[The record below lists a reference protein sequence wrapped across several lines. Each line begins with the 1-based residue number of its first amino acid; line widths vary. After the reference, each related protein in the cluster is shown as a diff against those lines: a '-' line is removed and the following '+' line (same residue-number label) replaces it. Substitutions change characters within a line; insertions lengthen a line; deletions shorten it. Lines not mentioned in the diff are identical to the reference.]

1 MSLRGLRLIL
11 PFMLDLACNMDGTFL
26 LRYRAMNL
34 FGAALE
40 TERLP
45 IIAECW
51 GGPATVYPTKD
62 FPGLTESTELTKVR
76 LLRTC

>member
-1 MSLRGLRLIL
+1 
-11 PFMLDLACNMDGTFL
+11 MDGTFL
-26 LRYRAMNL
+26 IRYRAMNL

-40 TERLP
+40 TDRLP

-62 FPGLTESTELTKVR
+62 FPGLSESTELTKACH
-76 LLRTC
+76 LLACILFDNTNDLG

>member
-1 MSLRGLRLIL
+1 
-11 PFMLDLACNMDGTFL
+11 MDGTFL

-76 LLRTC
+76 LQGTCR